1 MKKKN
6 AVKKTTVG
14 AIHDDVLAY
23 TAGKDV
29 VLDLALVEADCLG
42 SAAHATMLSKMPVKP
57 ALFSKSDVKAIIE
70 ALVDIMKKSAAG
82 TFAITLEDQ
91 DVHLAVERN
100 LTAKLGDLGKK
111 IHTGRSRNDQ
121 VALDL
126 RLFARGQLLDLL
138 EEVVQL
144 GSVLMEMGQV
154 HAMVPMVGRTHMQP
168 GMPSSVG
175 LWATSYT
182 EMLLDDAALIMQAY
196 ELNDKSPLGAAASYG
211 VPLPI
216 DRQLVS
222 DLLGFSAPCHNVLYA
237 NGSRGKLES
246 VILMAASQ
254 VMLTLSR
261 LAQDLMIFTMP
272 EFGYFI
278 LPAAY
283 CTGSSIMPQ
292 KKKPDVLELVLAKA
306 TRVQADMMAAYDLV
320 KGSPSGYN
328 RDIQEAKE
336 VFMNGLATTRSSLRV
351 MAGMLAETGVNE
363 EKLLAGFTPDVFATD
378 RALELVASGMPFRDA
393 YHHVKANLHEL
404 ASYDPKQAIEQ
415 KKHLGATAGLDFS
428 LYAERLDAAIDFI
441 ENERTAS
448 QKAYTKLLGRPYPV
462 Q

>member
-1 MKKKN
+1 
-6 AVKKTTVG
+6 
-14 AIHDDVLAY
+14 
-23 TAGKDV
+23 
-29 VLDLALVEADCLG
+29 
-42 SAAHATMLSKMPVKP
+42 
-57 ALFSKSDVKAIIE
+57 
-70 ALVDIMKKSAAG
+70 
-82 TFAITLEDQ
+82 
-91 DVHLAVERN
+91 
-100 LTAKLGDLGKK
+100 
-111 IHTGRSRNDQ
+111 
-121 VALDL
+121 
-126 RLFARGQLLDLL
+126 
-138 EEVVQL
+138 
-144 GSVLMEMGQV
+144 
-154 HAMVPMVGRTHMQP
+154 
-168 GMPSSVG
+168 
-175 LWATSYT
+175 
-182 EMLLDDAALIMQAY
+182 
-196 ELNDKSPLGAAASYG
+196 
-211 VPLPI
+211 
-216 DRQLVS
+216 
-222 DLLGFSAPCHNVLYA
+222 
-237 NGSRGKLES
+237 
-246 VILMAASQ
+246 
-254 VMLTLSR
+254 
-261 LAQDLMIFTMP
+261 
-272 EFGYFI
+272 
-278 LPAAY
+278 
-283 CTGSSIMPQ
+283 MPQ
-292 KKKPDVLELVLAKA
+292 KKNPDVLELVRAKA

>member
-154 HAMVPMVGRTHMQP
+154 HAMVAMGGRT
-168 GMPSSVG
+168 
-175 LWATSYT
+175 
-182 EMLLDDAALIMQAY
+182 
-196 ELNDKSPLGAAASYG
+196 
-211 VPLPI
+211 
-216 DRQLVS
+216 
-222 DLLGFSAPCHNVLYA
+222 
-237 NGSRGKLES
+237 
-246 VILMAASQ
+246 
-254 VMLTLSR
+254 
-261 LAQDLMIFTMP
+261 
-272 EFGYFI
+272 
-278 LPAAY
+278 
-283 CTGSSIMPQ
+283 
-292 KKKPDVLELVLAKA
+292 
-306 TRVQADMMAAYDLV
+306 
-320 KGSPSGYN
+320 
-328 RDIQEAKE
+328 
-336 VFMNGLATTRSSLRV
+336 
-351 MAGMLAETGVNE
+351 
-363 EKLLAGFTPDVFATD
+363 
-378 RALELVASGMPFRDA
+378 
-393 YHHVKANLHEL
+393 
-404 ASYDPKQAIEQ
+404 
-415 KKHLGATAGLDFS
+415 
-428 LYAERLDAAIDFI
+428 
-441 ENERTAS
+441 
-448 QKAYTKLLGRPYPV
+448 
-462 Q
+462 